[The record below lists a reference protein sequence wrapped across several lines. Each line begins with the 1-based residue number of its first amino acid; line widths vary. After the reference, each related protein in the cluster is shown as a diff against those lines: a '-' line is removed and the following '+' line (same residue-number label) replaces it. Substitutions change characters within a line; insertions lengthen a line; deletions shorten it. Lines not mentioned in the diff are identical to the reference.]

1 MIYEL
6 TLYKLPQHRLAL
18 PRLPLSCQMAI
29 PCKKMRIPRNRS
41 RYPPVFLTLISQSPS
56 IYIGFSS
63 LSAFD
68 YCGVVGQPFTN
79 ITVGFDPD
87 ELSTI
92 VFAPSGSQTDTDVDT
107 ANGGVFTTTETLTFY
122 TPVGSAA
129 LNTKDLERDCSTIL
143 GYNYIPGNPS
153 NALKSSRMF

>member
-1 MIYEL
+1 M
-6 TLYKLPQHRLAL
+6 RL
-18 PRLPLSCQMAI
+18 
-29 PCKKMRIPRNRS
+29 PRNRS
-41 RYPPVFLTLISQSPS
+41 RYPPVFLTRISQSPS

>member
-1 MIYEL
+1 
-6 TLYKLPQHRLAL
+6 
-18 PRLPLSCQMAI
+18 
-29 PCKKMRIPRNRS
+29 
-41 RYPPVFLTLISQSPS
+41 VFLTLISQSPS

-63 LSAFD
+63 LSAID

-92 VFAPSGSQTDTDVDT
+92 VFAPSGAQTDTDVDT
-107 ANGGVFTTTETLTFY
+107 ATNGGVFTTTETITFY

-129 LNTKDLERDCSTIL
+129 LNTKDLERNCSTIL

>member
-1 MIYEL
+1 
-6 TLYKLPQHRLAL
+6 
-18 PRLPLSCQMAI
+18 MAI
-29 PCKKMRIPRNRS
+29 PCKRTLIPSKRTI
-41 RYPPVFLTLISQSPS
+41 YPPVFLTLISQSPS

-63 LSAFD
+63 LSAID

-92 VFAPSGSQTDTDVDT
+92 VFAPSGAQTDTDVDT
-107 ANGGVFTTTETLTFY
+107 ATNGGVFTTTETITFY
-122 TPVGSAA
+122 TPVGCAA
-129 LNTKDLERDCSTIL
+129 LNTKDLERNCSTIL